1 MSITSIT
8 STNGVVL
15 MSVFNCCLIV
25 RDGVL
30 DVDGHDKTLRV
41 LTARGLLTSW

>member
-15 MSVFNCCLIV
+15 MVVFSSGFFRIRGMDIN
-25 RDGVL
+25 
-30 DVDGHDKTLRV
+30 GH
-41 LTARGLLTSW
+41 